1 MQIKKRELLAVME
14 VLAPTMVLQLFTP
27 TTVLKVQAQSIHAV

>member
-1 MQIKKRELLAVME
+1 MQIKKRELLME